1 MKKAYRVLAFLIA
14 VEVVV
19 QAAAIAFAV
28 FGLSKWIED
37 GHQVNKAILDSG
49 DTKFTGVIG
58 FTIHGINGQLLI
70 PLLGLILLIISF
82 FAKVPGGSKWAGIIF
97 GLIAVQ
103 VVLGFTAHAAP
114 ALGPLHGINALVI
127 FSVAFLAGKRVDIT
141 PVAASVTAG
150 DRADV

>member
-37 GHQVNKAILDSG
+37 GHQVNKAILESN

-114 ALGPLHGINALVI
+114 ALGPLHGINALAI
-127 FSVAFLAGKRVDIT
+127 FSVAFLAGKRVGTT